1 MIFTQYTNCVSKK
14 QWPILYNHL
23 RYKMGDYFLDIQ
35 YEQAGLGQ
43 SLVWYFSAFMTCKNC
58 QFTFTLPVCKVVI
71 REGIP
76 RLELITLKY
85 VTLSCK
91 LFNFHVKCLFLSI
104 FLSPGVE
111 RQKIQFF
118 IGFRVWMIPTF
129 KDATFNADGFYERI
143 I

>member
-1 MIFTQYTNCVSKK
+1 MKIGWRSELAFIHSTETEKRPRMICLELPSIKEVVPY
-14 QWPILYNHL
+14 LYSRL
-23 RYKMGDYFLDIQ
+23 LYKMGVYFLDIQ

-43 SLVWYFSAFMTCKNC
+43 SLVWYFSAFMTCKNG

-118 IGFRVWMIPTF
+118 IGFRV
-129 KDATFNADGFYERI
+129 
-143 I
+143 